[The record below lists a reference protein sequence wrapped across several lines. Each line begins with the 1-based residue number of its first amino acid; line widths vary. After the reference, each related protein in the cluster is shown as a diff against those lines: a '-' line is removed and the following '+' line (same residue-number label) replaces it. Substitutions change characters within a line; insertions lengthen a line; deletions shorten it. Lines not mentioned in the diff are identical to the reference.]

1 MAATASKRAR
11 AGGGSARDRLSALP
25 DELLHRVL
33 SFLPAQEVVRTTVLS
48 KRWTDLWRSVPRIDL
63 DFFSSLRG
71 SREDWA
77 KIWERMEDFANNLL
91 MLHRAPCLDAF
102 RLNAIFEDHDEHRHI
117 DRWVRRAI
125 KDNPLVL
132 ELLITCLTAPGS
144 YQLPHPGSSPCRRL
158 RRLQL
163 WGTSLDR
170 SFAERLHCWWP
181 DLEDLDLCECCIEF
195 CSSESNKLRSLAV
208 YMCIN

>member
-1 MAATASKRAR
+1 M
-11 AGGGSARDRLSALP
+11 
-25 DELLHRVL
+25 
-33 SFLPAQEVVRTTVLS
+33 LS